1 MAPSRA
7 PRPGRPGPFGP
18 AAVERKAMG
27 LVRWLWRHKRSVA
40 VVSVAAAGAYTAY
53 RLWRRGRSL
62 EELLLEQLLGAAA
75 ADGGGGAAAATRRS
89 EERLHEHFRVT
100 QRECDALLERHVA
113 ALRAQVQSQL
123 DPKPVRARMRAEGSE
138 ADGSGGWRELKVLGF
153 ARAVGSV
160 YVLALLALRLRVR
173 LNIVARHYLAERE
186 ASGGVLAGPE
196 KRHARDEN

>member
-1 MAPSRA
+1 MRQLVQPRGVHQLRRRLGRYERLVEGARERA
-7 PRPGRPGPFGP
+7 LPHR
-18 AAVERKAMG
+18 EC
-27 LVRWLWRHKRSVA
+27 
-40 VVSVAAAGAYTAY
+40 T
-53 RLWRRGRSL
+53 
-62 EELLLEQLLGAAA
+62 
-75 ADGGGGAAAATRRS
+75 

-196 KRHARDEN
+196 KRHARELVREQRGRPREHGRLGRRPTVARAR

>member
-1 MAPSRA
+1 
-7 PRPGRPGPFGP
+7 
-18 AAVERKAMG
+18 MG

-160 YVLALLALRLRVR
+160 YVLALLAPRLRVR

-196 KRHARDEN
+196 KGHARELVREQRGRPREHGRLGRRPTVARAR

>member
-1 MAPSRA
+1 
-7 PRPGRPGPFGP
+7 
-18 AAVERKAMG
+18 MG

-160 YVLALLALRLRVR
+160 YVLALLAIPVCIRRTVPRTFASLNDAYWELTAQLDKVSASDGRVSRSLQLLRRR
-173 LNIVARHYLAERE
+173 
-186 ASGGVLAGPE
+186 GG
-196 KRHARDEN
+196 